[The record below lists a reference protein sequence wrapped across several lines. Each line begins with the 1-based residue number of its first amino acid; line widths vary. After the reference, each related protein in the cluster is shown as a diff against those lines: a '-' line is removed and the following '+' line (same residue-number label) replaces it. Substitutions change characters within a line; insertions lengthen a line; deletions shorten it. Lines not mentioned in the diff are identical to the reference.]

1 MKRLL
6 SVWVVCGWLL
16 MVVPAWAGEVL
27 DVAVE
32 RFDQRYVVE
41 IDARFTAPAER
52 LRALLTDFD
61 HLARINDS
69 IRRSEVIEINSP
81 QHHCVL
87 TEAQVCVAVFCKRIV
102 QVQDVSVLP
111 DGNILATVRPT
122 RSDFSYGIARW
133 DFREEPAGTRM
144 RFRSEIEPAFWVPPL
159 IGPWLIERALQA
171 EMLKSVAN
179 LERLAES
186 STETTVP

>member
-1 MKRLL
+1 MRLP
-6 SVWVVCGWLL
+6 SGVAVVCVWLL
-16 MVVPAWAGEVL
+16 TLAPVRAGEVL

-32 RFDQRYVVE
+32 HFERRYVVE
-41 IDARFTAPAER
+41 IDARFDVPAER
-52 LRALLTDFD
+52 LRGLLTDYA
-61 HLARINDS
+61 HLGRINAS

-87 TEAQVCVAVFCKRIV
+87 TEADVCVALFCKHIV

-111 DGNILATVRPT
+111 DGSILATVRPT
-122 RSDFSYGIARW
+122 RSDFSYGVARW
-133 DFREEPAGTRM
+133 DFWEGQPGTRM

-159 IGPWLIERALQA
+159 IGPWLIQRALHA
-171 EMLKSVAN
+171 ETLKSVAN

-186 STETTVP
+186 AGSPP

>member
-1 MKRLL
+1 MKPLL
-6 SVWVVCGWLL
+6 NAGLICGGLL
-16 MVVPAWAGEVL
+16 TAASGHAGEVL
-27 DVAVE
+27 DVVVQ

-41 IDARFTAPAER
+41 IDARFAAPAGR
-52 LRALLTDFD
+52 LRALLTDYA
-61 HLARINDS
+61 HLDRINDS
-69 IRRSEVIEINSP
+69 IRRSEVIETNSP

-87 TEAQVCVAVFCKRIV
+87 TEADVCVAVFCKRIV

-111 DGNILATVRPT
+111 DGSILATVRPT
-122 RSDFSYGIARW
+122 RSDFSYGVARW

-159 IGPWLIERALQA
+159 IGPWLVQRALQA

-179 LERLAES
+179 IERLAENGG
-186 STETTVP
+186 PLP